1 MINFLVTLH
10 LAGIALLKQLEDR
23 TTKRRD
29 GRGSVTIEQVIWA
42 VAVLAIA
49 AIVYAAIKAFVT
61 TESGK
66 IK

>member
-1 MINFLVTLH
+1 MTKLLVTLH
-10 LAGIALLKQLEDR
+10 LAGLALLTQLEDR
-23 TTKRRD
+23 TNKRRD

>member
-1 MINFLVTLH
+1 MTKLLVTLH
-10 LAGIALLKQLEDR
+10 LAGLALLTQLEDR
-23 TTKRRD
+23 ITKRD
-29 GRGSVTIEQVIWA
+29 SRGSVTIEQVIWA

>member
-1 MINFLVTLH
+1 MIKFLVTLH
-10 LAGIALLKQLEDR
+10 LAGIALLKQFEDR
-23 TTKRRD
+23 TTKRRE